1 MSDGSTPAVLEKR
14 ASMGIGVDRDVKVRF
29 QKFGG
34 DFIKKVI

>member
-1 MSDGSTPAVLEKR
+1 MSDGSSPTVLER
-14 ASMGIGVDRDVKVRF
+14 GASMGMGADRDVKVRF